1 MTRQR
6 SESGE
11 TLLEI
16 VMALVII
23 GLVVTAYFAT
33 YSTSAMGSTSQRD
46 LVTADGIL
54 RHYAET
60 IKGAVRH
67 DCASSTTYT
76 TTSTSTT
83 VPANFLV
90 TVNPGTQNCPAAT
103 TVQPIAINVKLPRG
117 ATKSL
122 NIEVRSP

>member
-16 VMALVII
+16 IMALVII
-23 GLVVTAYFAT
+23 GLVVSAYFAT
-33 YSTSAMGSTSQRD
+33 YSTSALGSTSHRD
-46 LVTADGIL
+46 LVTADGLL
-54 RHYAET
+54 RRYAET

-76 TTSTSTT
+76 TTTSTT
-83 VPANFLV
+83 IPANFLV
-90 TVNPGTQNCPAAT
+90 TVNPVTQSCPAAT
-103 TVQPIAINVKLPRG
+103 
-117 ATKSL
+117 
-122 NIEVRSP
+122 